1 MSIAAPS
8 FRAVS
13 VTVATAAALMS
24 ITLGACDERHTRLP
38 DYMGVA
44 LNDPDARHPIGFVDE
59 RVVLGVDVP
68 PRSRGLSHNQSADMH
83 RFVVR
88 YKAEG
93 VGRLSVSV
101 PRHATGEADTSQ
113 VLAELGRI
121 LRDADIPPSQ
131 VVRTRHGDGQ
141 RLHPAV
147 RLSYATPQAIGP
159 VCGHWHRDVGRD
171 PERLNY
177 PEFGCAT
184 QRNLAGMVANSRDLQ
199 SPQHEQPRSAERR
212 SQTWSKYIAP
222 ETSDEVD
229 TKAKAK
235 DTTKN

>member
-8 FRAVS
+8 FRAMS
-13 VTVATAAALMS
+13 VAVATAAIVTSLALA
-24 ITLGACDERHTRLP
+24 ACEDREPRLP

-44 LNDPDARHPIGFVDE
+44 LNDVDARHPIGFVDGHK
-59 RVVLGVDVP
+59 VLNVDAP
-68 PRSRGLSHNQSADMH
+68 PRARDVSHNQAADMH
-83 RFVVR
+83 RFVER

-101 PRHATGEADTSQ
+101 PRQSDASTSQ

-121 LRDADIPPSQ
+121 LRDADIAPTR
-131 VVRTRHGDGQ
+131 VVRTRHSDGP
-141 RLHPAV
+141 RLRPVV
-147 RLSYATPQAIGP
+147 RLSYATPQAVAP
-159 VCGHWHRDVGRD
+159 ECGHWHRDVGRD

-199 SPQHEQPRSAERR
+199 RPQDEQPRSAERR

-222 ETSDEVD
+222 EKSDGDGV
-229 TKAKAK
+229 KAKAE
-235 DTTKN
+235 DTTKK

>member
-8 FRAVS
+8 FRAMS
-13 VTVATAAALMS
+13 VAAATAAFVASLALA
-24 ITLGACDERHTRLP
+24 ACEDHDRRLP

-44 LNDPDARHPIGFVDE
+44 LNDVDARHPIGFVDGHK
-59 RVVLGVDVP
+59 VLNVDAP
-68 PRSRGLSHNQSADMH
+68 PRARDVSHNQAADMH
-83 RFVVR
+83 RFVER

-101 PRHATGEADTSQ
+101 PRQSDASTSQ

-121 LRDADIPPSQ
+121 LRDADIAPAR
-131 VVRTRHGDGQ
+131 VVRTRHADGP
-141 RLHPAV
+141 RLRPAV
-147 RLSYATPQAIGP
+147 RLSYATPQAVAP
-159 VCGHWHRDVGRD
+159 ECGHWHRDVARD

-199 SPQHEQPRSAERR
+199 RPQDEQPRSAERR

-222 ETSDEVD
+222 EKSDADGV
-229 TKAKAK
+229 KAKAE
-235 DTTKN
+235 DTTKK